1 MHLFS
6 QLFLLFLLQTRLSL
20 FELCWTTETWL
31 CDSDCGEFWIHCCVC
46 WQYYRH
52 FRGRSCLI
60 DGKVYQK
67 TLIVSSTN
75 RLFSVFIFFLQI
87 ASMGKG
93 GWSHKSVT
101 FLLRFYPWTN
111 FTCSEIDFSQWNV
124 WGFFVS
130 KCETFYIYM
139 YIYMYLLTFSAFK
152 LQICFWCIIDFWGN
166 MLIINNRTLE
176 SKKVQ
181 VPIYD

>member
-1 MHLFS
+1 MLINAIRKRSKRIKIPHTLLKYKKPFCKRKPPFHEKCIYFHNFFS
-6 QLFLLFLLQTRLSL
+6 FLLQTRLSL

-52 FRGRSCLI
+52 FRGRSCLV

-67 TLIVSSTN
+67 TLRVSSTN
-75 RLFSVFIFFLQI
+75 RPFSVFIFFLQI

-93 GWSHKSVT
+93 GRSHKSVT

-124 WGFFVS
+124 LGFF
-130 KCETFYIYM
+130 C
-139 YIYMYLLTFSAFK
+139 
-152 LQICFWCIIDFWGN
+152 Q
-166 MLIINNRTLE
+166 
-176 SKKVQ
+176 
-181 VPIYD
+181 